1 MTEYK
6 VRFNEAHDEL
16 EAVEVIHC
24 TDGSTVTRLV
34 ATGDRA
40 KEYRDR
46 GCEEYGY

>member
-1 MTEYK
+1 MTEFR
-6 VRFNEAHDEL
+6 VSFNEAHDEL

-24 TDGSTVTRLV
+24 TDGTTVTRLV

-46 GCEEYGY
+46 RCEE